1 MPTQN
6 HRLDHEPQ
14 VSPLL
19 FTTNPFNRLAASADS
34 IVGGAGALPTFA
46 CPATTNQA
54 DQFMASGDDH
64 KLEEGGDGM
73 AEQPADRLAVM
84 DASELEHDEFEN

>member
-1 MPTQN
+1 MAAPKPTQN
-6 HRLDHEPQ
+6 HLDEQ

-46 CPATTNQA
+46 CPATTN
-54 DQFMASGDDH
+54 
-64 KLEEGGDGM
+64 
-73 AEQPADRLAVM
+73 
-84 DASELEHDEFEN
+84 